1 MVDVRELIRYNE
13 DVRRRYLAAL
23 AKLPWDEFVRN
34 REASWHSMR
43 NIFIHT
49 LQAVE
54 YWLDFLQGERRREGR
69 RFEDYDNM
77 DKVQAYMAHVEGRM
91 REYLGT
97 AGSDNLGK
105 MYTVT
110 NDAGETIQVS
120 AEDVLI
126 HVFEEEVH
134 HRGELIAL
142 MWQMDVEPPLMGW
155 KYL

>member
-1 MVDVRELIRYNE
+1 MVELRDLLMYNE
-13 DVRRRYLAAL
+13 EVRHRYLEAL
-23 AKLPWDEFVRN
+23 AKLPWDEFIKN

-49 LQAVE
+49 IDAID
-54 YWLDFLQGERRREGR
+54 YWLDFLQKEKRRTR
-69 RFEDYDNM
+69 RNFDDYKTVD
-77 DKVQAYMAHVEGRM
+77 DLRAYMGHVEARM
-91 REYLGT
+91 RAYL
-97 AGSDNLGK
+97 SNLNPSGLAEK
-105 MYTVT
+105 YRLT
-110 NDAGETIQVS
+110 NDAGQNLEVT
-120 AEDVLI
+120 AEDILI